1 MHVPAPPPPP
11 QYLHPSCLLLTS
23 IPSIVA
29 ARPRPLV
36 ALARPASVT
45 AIQAQDSL
53 RRASSASLPQAA
65 DDGSS
70 DDEGNIVYAE
80 WHSSVSIMFTDIVG
94 FTDMANQ
101 AHPHQVGAGR
111 LLRWYRVRLLTGPA
125 CFTECACVAG
135 LRGLARLKNTCCE
148 DSGTAD
154 LAGTAAHRQHR
165 VQHRWGE
172 ILAVQECA
180 GLAHGS
186 SMSAVLLS
194 VAWHRRQRQTLCCPI
209 KF

>member
-1 MHVPAPPPPP
+1 MCAALWRAAIPWHASLLCCNACPSS
-11 QYLHPSCLLLTS
+11 HPILLF
-23 IPSIVA
+23 VA
-29 ARPRPLV
+29 VRPRPLV

-111 LLRWYRVRLLTGPA
+111 LLR
-125 CFTECACVAG
+125 
-135 LRGLARLKNTCCE
+135 
-148 DSGTAD
+148 
-154 LAGTAAHRQHR
+154 
-165 VQHRWGE
+165 
-172 ILAVQECA
+172 
-180 GLAHGS
+180 
-186 SMSAVLLS
+186 
-194 VAWHRRQRQTLCCPI
+194 
-209 KF
+209 